1 MRTIMNFKPLFAAAA
16 LALSS
21 LAAQAA
27 TVSLT
32 AAGPATAGGGVDL
45 LISVS
50 DPFAGM
56 TLDEEL
62 LSFGFRLSYDTSKLS
77 FASFTA
83 AAGWDDD
90 SGWLGAGQFGGSAF
104 PGVANGGQGSL
115 LLGTLHFDALQGG
128 LAQISLITDPA
139 NLNHGLNYLWSGPQ
153 ALNASLNLAVSA
165 VPEPAS
171 ALLAALGLGVLGLT
185 TRRRS
190 ASASASAA
198 TPGSR

>member
-1 MRTIMNFKPLFAAAA
+1 MNLKPLIAAAA

-32 AAGPATAGGGVDL
+32 PVAPAKVGEGVDL
-45 LISVS
+45 LIRVT
-50 DPFAGM
+50 DPFAGLA
-56 TLDEEL
+56 LDEEL
-62 LSFGFRLSYDTSKLS
+62 LSFGFRLSYDTTQLS
-77 FASFTA
+77 FGSFTA

-115 LLGTLHFDALQGG
+115 LLGTLHFNALQDG
-128 LAQISLITDPA
+128 LAQISLITDA
-139 NLNHGLNYLWSGPQ
+139 GNLNHGLNFLWSGAQP
-153 ALNASLNLAVSA
+153 LNASLNLAVSA

-185 TRRRS
+185 TRRRA
-190 ASASASAA
+190 ASTSAA
-198 TPGSR
+198 TPASR

>member
-1 MRTIMNFKPLFAAAA
+1 MRTIMNFKPLLAIAA

-21 LAAQAA
+21 LSAQAA

-32 AAGPATAGGGVDL
+32 PAAPAMAGQGVDL

-50 DPFAGM
+50 EPFAG
-56 TLDEEL
+56 LAPDEEL
-62 LSFGFRLSYDTSKLS
+62 LSFGFRLSYDPARLS
-77 FASFTA
+77 FSSFTPS
-83 AAGWDDD
+83 AGWDDD

-104 PGVANGGQGSL
+104 PGVANSGQGSL

-128 LAQISLITDPA
+128 LAQISLITDPG
-139 NLNHGLNYLWSGPQ
+139 NLNHGLNFLWSGAQP
-153 ALNASLNLAVSA
+153 LNASMDLPVAA

-171 ALLAALGLGVLGLT
+171 ALLAALGLAALGLI

-190 ASASASAA
+190 AA
-198 TPGSR
+198 R